1 MKRPGSRAV
10 VVVMAPIAS
19 AQPFDSAALASLRAQ
34 DWGAWD
40 AQLGALCAAAPE
52 NPLLAWYSERLAQ
65 LRVLPYQPDWDG
77 ATRFDT
83 K

>member
-1 MKRPGSRAV
+1 LD
-10 VVVMAPIAS
+10 
-19 AQPFDSAALASLRAQ
+19 QWHQALASLRAQ
-34 DWGAWD
+34 DWAACD
-40 AQLGALCAAAPE
+40 TQLEVLRAAAPE
-52 NPLLAWYSERLAQ
+52 NSLLAWYSERLTQ